1 MCTVAMSNVCAYFST
16 ALISA
21 LKNLQEKVRGLELER
36 AAAAQRYKVLK
47 EDTERQ
53 MTASSPKKV
62 EEKAVQS
69 SPFVSREHSRHAPLD
84 QSTLSSEF
92 LFQSTSACTTYVR
105 TTCVTVQW

>member
-1 MCTVAMSNVCAYFST
+1 MYVRTYFSA

-53 MTASSPKKV
+53 MTVSSPKKV
-62 EEKAVQS
+62 EEKGVQS
-69 SPFVSREHSRHAPLD
+69 SPFVSREHSRHVPLD
-84 QSTLSSEF
+84 QSTHSSEF
-92 LFQSTSACTTYVR
+92 LF
-105 TTCVTVQW
+105 